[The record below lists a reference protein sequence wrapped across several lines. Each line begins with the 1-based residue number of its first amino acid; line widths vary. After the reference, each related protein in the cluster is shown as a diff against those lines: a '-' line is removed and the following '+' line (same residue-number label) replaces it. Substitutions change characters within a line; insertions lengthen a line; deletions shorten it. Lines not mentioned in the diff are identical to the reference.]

1 MSISSQNLES
11 FLPLYDQIPYEWSE
25 AQQFLVE
32 QMRLIAEAVNAR
44 SIGFYLEEQL
54 LSGKQFTGLSTSPQI
69 YRDIFRKVVN
79 VGPLAV
85 GINTIAHGI
94 NFDSNFTLINMWVA
108 ATKSTAPFK
117 ATTIVSEPELY
128 MDATDLK
135 ITSSSIYD
143 RAYAIIEYI
152 LEA

>member
-1 MSISSQNLES
+1 MSTSSQNLES
-11 FLPLYDQIPYEWSE
+11 FLPLYDQIPYEWKE

-54 LSGKQFTGLSTSPQI
+54 LSGKQFTGLASSPQI
-69 YRDIFRKVVN
+69 FRDIFRKVVN
-79 VGPLAV
+79 VGPLVA
-85 GINTIAHGI
+85 GNNTVAHGI

-108 ATKSTAPFK
+108 ATNSTTFN
-117 ATTIVSEPELY
+117 ATTIVSEPELT
-128 MDATDLK
+128 MDATNIN
-135 ITSSSIYD
+135 ITSSAAYD
-143 RAYAIIEYI
+143 RAYCVIEYL